1 VAPASGLD
9 ANLLTRDRP
18 DALADAAASTIE
30 VAILPLTGARH
41 QLSQHLTFSRVVC
54 GCAEEMER

>member
-30 VAILPLTGARH
+30 LAILPLTGARH
-41 QLSQHLTFSRVVC
+41 QSSQTPDILAC
-54 GCAEEMER
+54 GLRMR